1 MERGD
6 RGNEKDENDIKSM
19 LRWCNNIRGKRRRK
33 SVLIPYKGVSKNTEI
48 VTHKGGIDTVK

>member
-1 MERGD
+1 MVSFSVTG
-6 RGNEKDENDIKSM
+6 KDEADIKSM

-48 VTHKGGIDTVK
+48 VTHKGGIDTFK